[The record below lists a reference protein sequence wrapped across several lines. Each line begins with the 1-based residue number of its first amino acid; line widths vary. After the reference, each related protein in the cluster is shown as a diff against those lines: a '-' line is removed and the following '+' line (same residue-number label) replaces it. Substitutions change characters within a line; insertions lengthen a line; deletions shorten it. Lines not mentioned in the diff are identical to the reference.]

1 MAHFARLAEHPNF
14 KPDIEPYLRKLSA
27 AAQGVSVK
35 ANG

>member
-1 MAHFARLAEHPNF
+1 LAEHPHF
-14 KPDIEPYLRKLSA
+14 KPNIEPYLRKLSA